1 MDAPTL
7 KRAANAVTMGI
18 GGLLWLAAIL
28 FMAQTAQNSEQFSR
42 LHPWILMINIA
53 GLAVLVGLLATKLA
67 QLIRDWRGHVIGSR
81 LKARMVWIFG
91 VLATLPILLVYF
103 FAVQFL
109 NRGID
114 SWFNVEIRR
123 SLDDALVLSRSALEV
138 RMREHLADSALA
150 AEQLGMSGDAMFG
163 LLESLRRQVG
173 ALELTV
179 ATEAGTI
186 MAVSKGL
193 SADIVPEDVPGEV
206 LLQLRQGKPFVSLEP
221 QQEGGY
227 LIRTAVSIGRSDVG
241 GRERLVLQGLYPVAE
256 RLGALADTVQ
266 AAYQQF
272 GEKDYLRQPLKAS
285 FILTLT
291 VVLLLSLLAAWY
303 GAIFTAQRLV
313 QPIQDLVQGTRAVA
327 QGDLDTKLPLTSH
340 DEMGFLVHS
349 FNDMTKRLRRARE
362 DQRRAQQAAE
372 TERANLAVILARLST
387 GVISLEHDWRVR
399 TVNRAASMILGVDL
413 ETRVGTTFDG
423 SSAEP
428 QALLRQFAEACRQR
442 SAGGADEW
450 REQFTFHAATGRR
463 ILMCAC
469 TPLPAEGDEPGG
481 YVLVFDDITVM
492 LRAQREAAWGEVARR
507 LAHEIKNPLTPIRLS
522 AERMRHRLLPTMS
535 DPRDAQML
543 ERATETIIQQ
553 VEAMKEMVNA
563 FSEYARAPRLEMA
576 SVELNRMVTE
586 VADLYQAQGAMR
598 GLRLDV
604 VLDPSLG
611 TVVADAGRLR
621 QLLNNLITNAVEA
634 LEGQGQGQGQGQGT
648 ISVSTRRALRG
659 ETEVAEIAVEDDGP
673 GFQREMI
680 GQVFDPYVTTK
691 AKGTGLGLAI
701 VRKIVEEHGGHIEAG
716 NRATGGARVC
726 VDLPLADP
734 ATANGRPGTGG
745 TTAQSTTNNDT
756 RGRGTFEPRRERA

>member
-1 MDAPTL
+1 
-7 KRAANAVTMGI
+7 MGV

-109 NRGID
+109 NKGID

-138 RMREHLADSALA
+138 RMREHLADSAVVADELS
-150 AEQLGMSGDAMFG
+150 LLRGPAMPG
-163 LLESLRRQVG
+163 LLESMRRQVG
-173 ALELTV
+173 ALELIV
-179 ATEAGTI
+179 ANESGGMI
-186 MAVSKGL
+186 AVSKGL
-193 SADIVPEDVPGEV
+193 TDEFVPEAVPDEV
-206 LLQLRQGKPFVSLEP
+206 LLQVRQGRPFVSLEP

-227 LIRTAVSIGRSDVG
+227 LIRTAVPIGIALPG
-241 GRERLVLQGLYPVAE
+241 EQRLILQGIYPVAE

-266 AAYQQF
+266 AAYKQF

-327 QGDLDTKLPLTSH
+327 HGDLDTKLPLTSH

-372 TERANLAVILARLST
+372 AERANLAVILARLST
-387 GVISLEHDWRVR
+387 GVISLEPDWRIR
-399 TVNRAASMILGVDL
+399 TANRAASMILGEDI
-413 ETRVGTTFDG
+413 ETRVGTDFDAIG
-423 SSAEP
+423 VESQGFS
-428 QALLRQFAEACRQR
+428 RQFTAACRER
-442 SAGGADEW
+442 FAAGATEW
-450 REQFTFHAATGRR
+450 REQFTFMAGTGRR

-469 TPLPAEGDEPGG
+469 TPLPGEGDDAPGG

-492 LRAQREAAWGEVARR
+492 LQAQREAAWGEVARR

-522 AERMRHRLLPTMS
+522 AERMRHKLMPAMT
-535 DPRDAQML
+535 DERDAQML
-543 ERATETIIQQ
+543 ERATQTIVQQ
-553 VEAMKEMVNA
+553 VEAMKEMVDA
-563 FSEYARAPRLEMA
+563 FSEYARAPRLEM
-576 SVELNRMVTE
+576 STVDLNRMVTE
-586 VADLYQAQGAMR
+586 VSDLYRAQGAMR
-598 GLRLDV
+598 GVRLKV
-604 VLDPSLG
+604 QLDPAIDS
-611 TVVADAGRLR
+611 VVADAGRLR
-621 QLLNNLITNAVEA
+621 QLLNNLLTNAVEA
-634 LEGQGQGQGQGQGT
+634 LEGQGEGS
-648 ISVSTRRALRG
+648 ISVTTRRALRG

-701 VRKIVEEHGGHIEAG
+701 VRKIVEEHGGHIEAD
-716 NRATGGARVC
+716 NRTAGGARVC
-726 VDLPLADP
+726 VDLPLHDAGSDS
-734 ATANGRPGTGG
+734 N
-745 TTAQSTTNNDT
+745 T
-756 RGRGTFEPRRERA
+756 RGRGTFEQPRRERA

>member
-1 MDAPTL
+1 MDAPSL
-7 KRAANAVTMGI
+7 RRAASAVTMGL

-42 LHPWILMINIA
+42 LHPWILAINIA
-53 GLAVLVGLLATKLA
+53 GLAVLVGLLATKLT

-109 NRGID
+109 SQGID
-114 SWFNVEIRR
+114 SWFNVEIRK

-138 RMREHLADSALA
+138 RMREHLADSERIADEIGVA
-150 AEQLGMSGDAMFG
+150 GSTTPG
-163 LLESLRRQVG
+163 LLESMRGQVG
-173 ALELTV
+173 AVEMTV
-179 ATEAGTI
+179 ATESGRIIT
-186 MAVSKGL
+186 VSKGL
-193 SADIVPEDVPGEV
+193 SPDIVPEDVPDEV
-206 LLQLRQGKPFVSLEP
+206 LLQIRQGQPFVSLEP

-227 LIRTAVSIGRSDVG
+227 LIRTAVPIGDAPGLGS
-241 GRERLVLQGLYPVAE
+241 ERLVLQSLYPVAE

-272 GEKDYLRQPLKAS
+272 GEKDYLRRPLKAS

-349 FNDMTKRLRRARE
+349 FNDMTKRLRKARE

-387 GVISLEHDWRVR
+387 GVISLEPDWRVR
-399 TVNRAASMILGVDL
+399 TANRAAGAILADDIGA
-413 ETRVGTTFDG
+413 RVG
-423 SSAEP
+423 AP
-428 QALLRQFAEACRQR
+428 FAMVGTDPHSLGRLFADACQQR
-442 SAGGADEW
+442 FKGGATEW
-450 REQFTFHAATGRR
+450 REQFTFQTGSGRR
-463 ILMCAC
+463 VLMCAC
-469 TPLPAEGDEPGG
+469 TPLPVEGDAAGG
-481 YVLVFDDITVM
+481 YVLVFDDITGM
-492 LRAQREAAWGEVARR
+492 LQAQREAAWGEVARR
-507 LAHEIKNPLTPIRLS
+507 LAHEIKNPLTPIQLS
-522 AERMRHRLLPTMS
+522 AERLRHKLLPVMS
-535 DPRDAQML
+535 DPKDAQML
-543 ERATETIIQQ
+543 ERATETIVQQ

-576 SVELNRMVTE
+576 TVDLNKMVTE
-586 VADLYQAQGAMR
+586 VSDLYRAQGAIR
-598 GLRLDV
+598 GVRLKV
-604 VLDPSLG
+604 ELDDAIDS
-611 TVVADAGRLR
+611 VVADPGRLR
-621 QLLNNLITNAVEA
+621 QLLNNLLTNAVEA
-634 LEGQGQGQGQGQGT
+634 LEGQADGA
-648 ISVSTRRALRG
+648 IEVSTRRVLRG
-659 ETEVAEIAVEDDGP
+659 ENEVARVTVEDNGP
-673 GFQREMI
+673 GFQRELI

-701 VRKIVEEHGGHIEAG
+701 VRKIVEEHGGHIEAD
-716 NRATGGARVC
+716 NRAAGGAQVRI
-726 VDLPLADP
+726 DLPLREAAAAYSP
-734 ATANGRPGTGG
+734 
-745 TTAQSTTNNDT
+745 Q
-756 RGRGTFEPRRERA
+756 GRGMTEPRRERA

>member
-7 KRAANAVTMGI
+7 KRAASAVTIGL

-42 LHPWILMINIA
+42 LHPWILAINIA
-53 GLAVLVGLLATKLA
+53 GLVVLVGLLATKLT

-109 NRGID
+109 SKGID
-114 SWFNVEIRR
+114 SWFNVEIRK

-138 RMREHLADSALA
+138 RMREHLADSETI
-150 AEQLGMSGDAMFG
+150 AEEIGIAGSTRPG
-163 LLESLRRQVG
+163 LLETMRRQVG
-173 ALELTV
+173 AIELTV
-179 ATEAGTI
+179 ATESGRVI
-186 MAVSKGL
+186 SVSKGL
-193 SADIVPEDVPGEV
+193 SSDVVPEDVPGEV
-206 LLQLRQGKPFVSLEP
+206 LLQLRQGQPFVSLEP
-221 QQEGGY
+221 QQNGGY
-227 LIRTAVSIGRSDVG
+227 LIRTAVSIGESPALG
-241 GRERLVLQGLYPVAE
+241 GERLLLQSMFPVAE

-266 AAYQQF
+266 AAYKQF
-272 GEKDYLRQPLKAS
+272 GEKDYLRRPLKAS

-387 GVISLEHDWRVR
+387 GVISLEPDWRVR
-399 TVNRAASMILGVDL
+399 TANRAAAMILGEDI
-413 ETRVGTTFDG
+413 ETRVGTPFGTAG
-423 SSAEP
+423 VQP
-428 QALLRQFAEACRQR
+428 QGLARQFADACEQR
-442 SAGGADEW
+442 FAAGAVEW
-450 REQFTFHAATGRR
+450 REQFTFQTGAGRR
-463 ILMCAC
+463 IMMCAC
-469 TPLPAEGDEPGG
+469 TPLPVEGDAPGG

-492 LRAQREAAWGEVARR
+492 LQAQREAAWGEVARR

-522 AERMRHRLLPTMS
+522 AERLRHKLMPAMT
-535 DPRDAQML
+535 DPKDVQML
-543 ERATETIIQQ
+543 ERATETIVQQ

-576 SVELNRMVTE
+576 TVDLNKMVTE
-586 VADLYQAQGAMR
+586 VSDLYRAQGAIR
-598 GLRLDV
+598 GVRLKV
-604 VLDPSLG
+604 ELDPG
-611 TVVADAGRLR
+611 IDAVVADPGRLR
-621 QLLNNLITNAVEA
+621 QLLNNLLTNAVEA
-634 LEGQGQGQGQGQGT
+634 LEAQPDGT
-648 ISVSTRRALRG
+648 IAVSTRRVLRG
-659 ETEVAEIAVEDDGP
+659 ESEVARITVEDNGP
-673 GFQREMI
+673 GFQRELI

-701 VRKIVEEHGGHIEAG
+701 VRKIVEEHGGHIEAD
-716 NRATGGARVC
+716 NRAAGGAQVR
-726 VDLPLADP
+726 VDLPLREAAAD
-734 ATANGRPGTGG
+734 
-745 TTAQSTTNNDT
+745 TAQG
-756 RGRGTFEPRRERA
+756 RGRIEPRRERA